1 MPTQKVLLFAT
12 LRDLAAPTVTVELPA
27 EATVSDLRDALSNA
41 YPALKPYIEDAIV
54 AINHD
59 FALED
64 EQIPPNA
71 EIAVFPPV
79 SGG

>member
-1 MPTQKVLLFAT
+1 MPEHKVLLFAT
-12 LRDLAAPTVTVELPA
+12 LRDLAAPTVTVELPTG
-27 EATVSDLRDALSNA
+27 ATVRDLRAALA
-41 YPALKPYIEDAIV
+41 AAHPALKPYLEDAIV
-54 AINHD
+54 AVNHD

-64 EQIPPNA
+64 EQIPQNA